1 MNSLFGNWAS
11 TLRKNSLLLV
21 LSMVLPTFGISN
33 SVLAAER
40 IYASYSALELSI
52 SVKTLENY
60 AKTGV
65 INEDLAAYQQYLP
78 LEQLQELRR
87 ILLNRV
93 KVSPVVVSQLL
104 YTPQGEFLLRRLAQV
119 IKSSQPGFGNLRSA
133 LILASAE
140 SGGLTLLNVL
150 RKYPKSSIHL
160 DVAETLEIATELEKL
175 VNQTHSAIAAVSEKS
190 KIEAESISQPNF
202 SQLPDLKV
210 PGKFKSQKYILKF
223 FDSTRNRLLL
233 TDVYIPNVQKTAPII
248 VISHGL
254 GLDSSNFQYLAT
266 HLASYGF
273 AVVVPNHPGS
283 DAKQLRSLL
292 NGRAIEVAEPSE
304 FQDRP
309 MDITYILNQLQKG
322 NQSDLRFKGR
332 LNLQQVGV
340 FGQSLGGYTA
350 LALAGAKINFEQL
363 KQDCQPAALQNT
375 WNMSLLLQC
384 RALELSISKS
394 GKDYNLRDERVKAAI
409 AVNPI
414 TSSIFGKA
422 GLSQIKTP
430 VMIVSSSDDT
440 VAPALSEQIL
450 PFSWLANSQKYLV
463 MLVGGTHFSTIGNAN
478 PANQQVALPAD
489 MIGDASQARH
499 YMNVLSLPFF
509 QTYIAGKPQYTPYLN
524 AAYTQSISSKSLGLS
539 LVKSL
544 NTTELAQLL
553 DIKGGKLVKKSS
565 QHHSQL
571 RILDVGYWCCIAA
584 CNDFYLICT
593 DVFEWEPL

>member
-11 TLRKNSLLLV
+11 TLRNNFLLLV
-21 LSMVLPTFGISN
+21 LSTLLPTFGISN

-52 SVKTLENY
+52 SVTTLENY

-78 LEQLQELRR
+78 LQQLQELRR

-93 KVSPVVVSQLL
+93 KVNPAIVSQLL
-104 YTPQGEFLLRRLAQV
+104 YTPQGEFLLHRLAQV
-119 IKSSQPGFGNLRSA
+119 IKTSQPEPGFGTLRSA

-150 RKYPKSSIHL
+150 RKYPTSSIRL
-160 DVAETLEIATELEKL
+160 DVAETLNIATELEKL
-175 VNQTHSAIAAVSEKS
+175 VNQTHRAIAAVSQES
-190 KIEAESISQPNF
+190 KIEAATIKQPNF
-202 SQLPDLKV
+202 SQLPDLQV
-210 PGKFKSQKYILKF
+210 PGKLKSQKYTLKF

-233 TDVYIPNVQKTAPII
+233 TDVYIPNVKNAAPVI

-273 AVVVPNHPGS
+273 AIVVPNHPGS

-292 NGRAIEVAEPSE
+292 NGRANEIAEPSE
-304 FQDRP
+304 FKDRP
-309 MDITYILNQLQKG
+309 LDVTYILNQLEKG
-322 NQSDLRFKGR
+322 NQSDSRFKGR

-450 PFSWLANSQKYLV
+450 PFSWFANSQKYLV
-463 MLVGGTHFSTIGNAN
+463 MLVGGTHFSTIGNGN

-489 MIGDASQARH
+489 MIGDASQARS

-509 QTYIAGKPQYTPYLN
+509 QTYVAGRLQYTPYLN

-544 NTTELAQLL
+544 NTTELTQLL
-553 DIKGGKLVKKSS
+553 DVKGAKPAKK
-565 QHHSQL
+565 
-571 RILDVGYWCCIAA
+571 
-584 CNDFYLICT
+584 FPT
-593 DVFEWEPL
+593 P

>member
-11 TLRKNSLLLV
+11 SLRKNSLLLV
-21 LSMVLPTFGISN
+21 LSTLLPTLGISN

-52 SVKTLENY
+52 SVNTLENY

-78 LEQLQELRR
+78 LQQLPELRR
-87 ILLNRV
+87 ILLERV
-93 KVSPVVVSQLL
+93 KVSPVVLSQLL
-104 YTPQGEFLLRRLAQV
+104 YTPQGEFLLHRLAQV
-119 IKSSQPGFGNLRSA
+119 IKTSQPELGTLRSA

-150 RKYPKSSIHL
+150 RKYPSSTIRL

-175 VNQTHSAIAAVSEKS
+175 VNQTHQAIAVVSQES
-190 KIEAESISQPNF
+190 KIEAATISQPNF
-202 SQLPDLKV
+202 SQLPNLKV
-210 PGKFKSQKYILKF
+210 PGKFKSQKYTLKF
-223 FDSTRNRLLL
+223 FDLRRNRLLL
-233 TDVYIPNVQKTAPII
+233 TDVYIPNIHNAAPVI

-283 DAKQLRSLL
+283 DAKQLHSLL
-292 NGRAIEVAEPSE
+292 NGRANEIAEPSE
-304 FQDRP
+304 FKDRP
-309 MDITYILNQLQKG
+309 MDITYILNELEKD
-322 NQSDLRFKGR
+322 NQSDSRFKGL

-363 KQDCQPAALQNT
+363 KQDCQPAALQKT

-384 RALELSISKS
+384 RALELNISKS

-450 PFSWLANSQKYLV
+450 PFSGFANSQKYLV
-463 MLVGGTHFSTIGNAN
+463 MLVGGTHFSAIGNGN
-478 PANQQVALPAD
+478 PTNQQVALPAD
-489 MIGDASQARH
+489 MIGDAPQARR
-499 YMNVLSLPFF
+499 YINVLSLPFF
-509 QTYIAGKPQYTPYLN
+509 QTYVAGRPQYTPYLN

-553 DIKGGKLVKKSS
+553 DRKGAKSVKKK
-565 QHHSQL
+565 
-571 RILDVGYWCCIAA
+571 
-584 CNDFYLICT
+584 FPT
-593 DVFEWEPL
+593 P

>member
-1 MNSLFGNWAS
+1 
-11 TLRKNSLLLV
+11 
-21 LSMVLPTFGISN
+21 MVLPTFGISN

-52 SVKTLENY
+52 SVTTLENY

-65 INEDLAAYQQYLP
+65 INEDLVAYQQYLP
-78 LEQLQELRR
+78 LQQLQELRQ

-104 YTPQGEFLLRRLAQV
+104 YTPQGELLLHRLAQV
-119 IKSSQPGFGNLRSA
+119 IIAKSPHPEPGFDALRSA

-140 SGGLTLLNVL
+140 SEGLTLLNVL
-150 RKYPKSSIHL
+150 RKYPSSTIRL
-160 DVAETLEIATELEKL
+160 DVAQTLEIATELEKL
-175 VNQTHSAIAAVSEKS
+175 VNQTHRAIAAVSIES
-190 KIEAESISQPNF
+190 KIEAATIKQPNL

-210 PGKFKSQKYILKF
+210 PGKFKSQKYTQKF

-233 TDVYIPNVQKTAPII
+233 TDVYIPNVQNAAPVI

-273 AVVVPNHPGS
+273 AVIVPNHPGS
-283 DAKQLRSLL
+283 DAKQLHSLL
-292 NGRAIEVAEPSE
+292 NGHVNEIAEPGE

-309 MDITYILNQLQKG
+309 MDVTYILNQLEKG
-322 NQSDLRFKGR
+322 NQSDSRFKGR

-363 KQDCQPAALQNT
+363 KLDCQPAALQNT
-375 WNMSLLLQC
+375 WNMSLMLQC

-463 MLVGGTHFSTIGNAN
+463 MLVGGTHFSTIGNGN

-489 MIGDASQARH
+489 MIGDASQARR

-509 QTYIAGKPQYTPYLN
+509 QTYIVGRSQYIPYLN
-524 AAYTQSISSKSLGLS
+524 AAYAQSISSKSLGLS

-553 DIKGGKLVKKSS
+553 DIKRAKPAKKKLPNT
-565 QHHSQL
+565 
-571 RILDVGYWCCIAA
+571 IIGFGFWMLDIGVALLHVMI
-584 CNDFYLICT
+584 FI
-593 DVFEWEPL
+593 

>member
-11 TLRKNSLLLV
+11 TLGKNSLLLV
-21 LSMVLPTFGISN
+21 LSIVLPTLGISN

-40 IYASYSALELSI
+40 IYASYSTLELSI
-52 SVKTLENY
+52 SVTTLENY

-78 LEQLQELRR
+78 LQQLQELRQ

-104 YTPQGEFLLRRLAQV
+104 YTPQGKFLLHRLAQV
-119 IKSSQPGFGNLRSA
+119 IIAKSPQPEPGLSALRSA
-133 LILASAE
+133 LILASGE

-150 RKYPKSSIHL
+150 RKYPTSSIRL
-160 DVAETLEIATELEKL
+160 DVAEILEIATELEKL
-175 VNQTHSAIAAVSEKS
+175 VNQTHRAIAVVSQES
-190 KIEAESISQPNF
+190 KIEADSISQPNF

-210 PGKFKSQKYILKF
+210 PGKLKLQKYTLKF

-233 TDVYIPNVQKTAPII
+233 TDVYIPNVQNAAPVI

-309 MDITYILNQLQKG
+309 LDVTYILNQLEKG
-322 NQSDLRFKGR
+322 KQSDSRFKGR

-394 GKDYNLRDERVKAAI
+394 DKDYNLRDERVKAAI

-422 GLSQIKTP
+422 GLNQIKTP
-430 VMIVSSSDDT
+430 VMIVGSSDDT

-450 PFSWLANSQKYLV
+450 PFSWLATSQKYLV
-463 MLVGGTHFSTIGNAN
+463 MLVGGTHFSTIGNGN

-489 MIGDASQARH
+489 MIGDASQARR
-499 YMNVLSLPFF
+499 YINVLSLPFF
-509 QTYIAGKPQYTPYLN
+509 QTYIAGKSQYIPYLN
-524 AAYTQSISSKSLGLS
+524 AGYTQSISSKSLGLS

-544 NTTELAQLL
+544 NTTELARLL
-553 DIKGGKLVKKSS
+553 DIKGAKPAKKNSP
-565 QHHSQL
+565 
-571 RILDVGYWCCIAA
+571 
-584 CNDFYLICT
+584 T
-593 DVFEWEPL
+593 P

>member
-11 TLRKNSLLLV
+11 SLRKNSLLLV
-21 LSMVLPTFGISN
+21 LSTLLPMFGISN

-52 SVKTLENY
+52 SVNTLENY
-60 AKTGV
+60 VKTGV

-78 LEQLQELRR
+78 LERLQELRQ
-87 ILLNRV
+87 ILLERV
-93 KVSPVVVSQLL
+93 KVSPVVLSQLL
-104 YTPQGEFLLRRLAQV
+104 YTPQGEFLLHRLAQV
-119 IKSSQPGFGNLRSA
+119 IKTSQPGFGNLRSA
-133 LILASAE
+133 LISASAE

-160 DVAETLEIATELEKL
+160 DVAGTLEIATELEKL
-175 VNQTHSAIAAVSEKS
+175 VNQTHSAIAAVAQES
-190 KIEAESISQPNF
+190 KIEAASTPQPNF

-210 PGKFKSQKYILKF
+210 PGKFKSQKYTLKF
-223 FDSTRNRLLL
+223 FDSKRNRLLL
-233 TDVYIPNVQKTAPII
+233 TDVYIPNVQKTAPVI

-266 HLASYGF
+266 HLSSYGF

-292 NGRAIEVAEPSE
+292 KGHAVEVAEPGE
-304 FQDRP
+304 FKDRP
-309 MDITYILNQLQKG
+309 MDITYILNQLEKD
-322 NQSDLRFKGR
+322 NQFDSRFKGR

-363 KQDCQPAALQNT
+363 KQDCQPAALQRT

-450 PFSWLANSQKYLV
+450 PFSWFANSQKYLV
-463 MLVGGTHFSTIGNAN
+463 TLEGGTHFSTIGNGN

-489 MIGDASQARH
+489 MIGDASQARR

-509 QTYIAGKPQYTPYLN
+509 QTYVAGKPQYTPYLN
-524 AAYTQSISSKSLGLS
+524 AGYAQSISSKSLGLS

-544 NTTELAQLL
+544 STTELTQLL
-553 DIKGGKLVKKSS
+553 DIKGAKTVKKK
-565 QHHSQL
+565 
-571 RILDVGYWCCIAA
+571 
-584 CNDFYLICT
+584 FPT
-593 DVFEWEPL
+593 P

>member
-21 LSMVLPTFGISN
+21 LSMLLPTLGNSN
-33 SVLAAER
+33 SVMAAER
-40 IYASYSALELSI
+40 IYGSYSALELSI
-52 SVKTLENY
+52 SVNALENY

-65 INEDLAAYQQYLP
+65 IDDDLAAYQQYLP
-78 LEQLQELRR
+78 LQKIQELRR
-87 ILLNRV
+87 ILLSPV
-93 KVSPVVVSQLL
+93 KVSPVVVSQFL
-104 YTPQGEFLLRRLAQV
+104 YTPQGEFLLRRLTQV
-119 IKSSQPGFGNLRSA
+119 IKTKSRQSKPSFYALRAA

-150 RKYPKSSIHL
+150 RKYPTSSIHL
-160 DVAETLEIATELEKL
+160 DLVQSLEIVGELEKL
-175 VNQTHSAIAAVSEKS
+175 VNETNRAIATVSQKS
-190 KIEAESISQPNF
+190 KIEAATIPQPNL
-202 SQLPDLKV
+202 SQLPDLRSQ
-210 PGKFKSQKYILKF
+210 GQFKSQKYILKF
-223 FDSTRNRLLL
+223 FDLTRNRLLL
-233 TDVYIPNVQKTAPII
+233 TDVYVPNIKTSTPVI

-266 HLASYGF
+266 HLASHGF

-292 NGRAIEVAEPSE
+292 NGSASEVAEPGE
-304 FQDRP
+304 FKDRP
-309 MDITYILNQLQKG
+309 LDVKYILDKLEKSNR
-322 NQSDLRFKGR
+322 SDSRFKGR

-363 KQDCQPAALQNT
+363 KQDCQPEVLQDS

-394 GKDYNLRDERVKAAI
+394 GKEYNLRDERVKAAI

-430 VMIVSSSDDT
+430 VMIVGSSDDT
-440 VAPALSEQIL
+440 VAPALYEQIL
-450 PFSWLANSQKYLV
+450 PFSWFANSQKYLV
-463 MLVGGTHFSTIGNAN
+463 MLVGGTHFSTIGNGN

-489 MIGDASQARH
+489 MIGDASQARR

-509 QTYIAGKPQYTPYLN
+509 KTYVAGKSKYIPYLN

-539 LVKSL
+539 LIESL
-544 NTTELAQLL
+544 GPTELAQVLGSDRHKIIL
-553 DIKGGKLVKKSS
+553 FQIQKKASNS
-565 QHHSQL
+565 ILHFGFWM
-571 RILDVGYWCCIAA
+571 LDVGVALLRVTI
-584 CNDFYLICT
+584 FI
-593 DVFEWEPL
+593 

>member
-11 TLRKNSLLLV
+11 TLRKNFLLLV
-21 LSMVLPTFGISN
+21 LSMMLPTFGISN

-52 SVKTLENY
+52 SVTTLENY

-65 INEDLAAYQQYLP
+65 IDDELAAYQQYLP
-78 LEQLQELRR
+78 LQQLQELRQ

-93 KVSPVVVSQLL
+93 KVSPVVLSQFL
-104 YTPQGEFLLRRLAQV
+104 YTPQGEFLLHRLAQV
-119 IKSSQPGFGNLRSA
+119 IKTKSPQPEPEFHTLRSA
-133 LILASAE
+133 VILASAE

-150 RKYPKSSIHL
+150 RKYPTNRINL
-160 DVAETLEIATELEKL
+160 DVVQTLKIATELEKL
-175 VNQTHSAIAAVSEKS
+175 VNKTHRAIAAVSQES
-190 KIEAESISQPNF
+190 KIEAATIKQPIF
-202 SQLPDLKV
+202 SQLADLQV
-210 PGKFKSQKYILKF
+210 PGKFKSQKYTLKF
-223 FDSTRNRLLL
+223 FDSTRNRPLL
-233 TDVYIPNVQKTAPII
+233 TDVYIPNVQNAAPII

-273 AVVVPNHPGS
+273 AVAVPNHPGS
-283 DAKQLRSLL
+283 DAKQLHSLL
-292 NGRAIEVAEPSE
+292 NGRANDVAEPSE
-304 FQDRP
+304 FKDRP
-309 MDITYILNQLQKG
+309 LDVTYILNQLEKG
-322 NQSDLRFKGR
+322 NQSDSRFKGR

-384 RALELSISKS
+384 RALELNISKS
-394 GKDYNLRDERVKAAI
+394 VKDYNLRDERVKAAI

-450 PFSWLANSQKYLV
+450 PFSWFTNSQKYLV
-463 MLVGGTHFSTIGNAN
+463 MLVGGTHFSTIGNGN

-489 MIGDASQARH
+489 MIGDASQARR

-509 QTYIAGKPQYTPYLN
+509 QTYVSGRSQYTPYLN
-524 AAYTQSISSKSLGLS
+524 AAYTQSISSQSLGLN

-553 DIKGGKLVKKSS
+553 DFEGAKPLKKK
-565 QHHSQL
+565 
-571 RILDVGYWCCIAA
+571 
-584 CNDFYLICT
+584 FPT
-593 DVFEWEPL
+593 P

>member
-11 TLRKNSLLLV
+11 TLRKNFLLLV
-21 LSMVLPTFGISN
+21 LSMMLPTFGISN

-52 SVKTLENY
+52 SVTTLENY

-65 INEDLAAYQQYLP
+65 IDDDLAAYQQYLP
-78 LEQLQELRR
+78 LQQLQELRQ

-93 KVSPVVVSQLL
+93 KVSPVVLSQFL
-104 YTPQGEFLLRRLAQV
+104 YTPQGEFLLHRLAQV
-119 IKSSQPGFGNLRSA
+119 IKTKSPQPEPEFHTLRSA
-133 LILASAE
+133 VILASAE

-150 RKYPKSSIHL
+150 RKYPTNRINL
-160 DVAETLEIATELEKL
+160 DVVQTLEIATELEKL
-175 VNQTHSAIAAVSEKS
+175 VNKTHRAIAAVSQES
-190 KIEAESISQPNF
+190 KIEADTIKQPIF
-202 SQLPDLKV
+202 SQLSDLQV
-210 PGKFKSQKYILKF
+210 PGKFKSQKYTLKF
-223 FDSTRNRLLL
+223 FDSSRNRPLL
-233 TDVYIPNVQKTAPII
+233 TDVYIPNVQNAAPII

-273 AVVVPNHPGS
+273 AVAVPNHPGS
-283 DAKQLRSLL
+283 DAKQLHSLL
-292 NGRAIEVAEPSE
+292 NGHANDVAEPSE
-304 FQDRP
+304 FKDRP
-309 MDITYILNQLQKG
+309 LDITYILNQLEKG
-322 NQSDLRFKGR
+322 NQSDSRFKGR

-384 RALELSISKS
+384 RALELNISKS
-394 GKDYNLRDERVKAAI
+394 AKNYNLRDERVKAAI

-450 PFSWLANSQKYLV
+450 PFSWFTNSQKYLV
-463 MLVGGTHFSTIGNAN
+463 MLVGGTHFSTIGNGN

-489 MIGDASQARH
+489 MIGDASQARR

-509 QTYIAGKPQYTPYLN
+509 QIYVSGRSQYTPYLN
-524 AAYTQSISSKSLGLS
+524 AAYTQSISSKSLGLN

-553 DIKGGKLVKKSS
+553 DLEGAKPLKKK
-565 QHHSQL
+565 
-571 RILDVGYWCCIAA
+571 
-584 CNDFYLICT
+584 FPT
-593 DVFEWEPL
+593 P

>member
-52 SVKTLENY
+52 SVTTLENY

-78 LEQLQELRR
+78 LEQLQELRQ

-93 KVSPVVVSQLL
+93 KVSPVIVSQLL
-104 YTPQGEFLLRRLAQV
+104 YTPQGEFLLHRLAQV
-119 IKSSQPGFGNLRSA
+119 IKTSQPEPGLSTLRSA
-133 LILASAE
+133 LILASGE

-150 RKYPKSSIHL
+150 RKYPTSSIRL
-160 DVAETLEIATELEKL
+160 DVAETLEIGTQLEEL
-175 VNQTHSAIAAVSEKS
+175 VNQTHQAIAAVSQKS
-190 KIEAESISQPNF
+190 KIEADSISQPNL

-210 PGKFKSQKYILKF
+210 PGKFKLQKYTLNF

-233 TDVYIPNVQKTAPII
+233 TDVYIPNVQNAAPII

-254 GLDSSNFQYLAT
+254 GLDSSNFEYLAT

-273 AVVVPNHPGS
+273 AVIVPNHPGS
-283 DAKQLRSLL
+283 DAKQLHSLL
-292 NGRAIEVAEPSE
+292 KGRAIEVAQPSE

-309 MDITYILNQLQKG
+309 LDVTYILNQLQKG
-322 NQSDLRFKGR
+322 NQSDSRFKGR

-350 LALAGAKINFEQL
+350 LALAGAKINFQQL
-363 KQDCQPAALQNT
+363 KQDCQPTALQKT

-394 GKDYNLRDERVKAAI
+394 DKNYNLRDERVKAAI

-430 VMIVSSSDDT
+430 VMLVSSSDDT

-463 MLVGGTHFSTIGNAN
+463 VLVGGTHFSTIGNAN

-489 MIGDASQARH
+489 MIGDASQARC

-509 QTYIAGKPQYTPYLN
+509 QTYVAVRPQYTPYLN
-524 AAYTQSISSKSLGLS
+524 AAYTQSISSKSLGLN

-544 NTTELAQLL
+544 NTAELVQLL
-553 DIKGGKLVKKSS
+553 HIKGAKLVKKQVPNTIVSFGFWM
-565 QHHSQL
+565 
-571 RILDVGYWCCIAA
+571 LDIGVALLHVMI
-584 CNDFYLICT
+584 FI
-593 DVFEWEPL
+593 

>member
-21 LSMVLPTFGISN
+21 LSMVLPTLGISN

-52 SVKTLENY
+52 SVTTLENY

-78 LEQLQELRR
+78 LQQLQELRQ

-104 YTPQGEFLLRRLAQV
+104 YTPQGKFLLHRLAQV
-119 IKSSQPGFGNLRSA
+119 IIAKSPQPEPGLGALRSA
-133 LILASAE
+133 LILASGE

-150 RKYPKSSIHL
+150 RKYPTSSIRL
-160 DVAETLEIATELEKL
+160 DVAEILEIATELEKL
-175 VNQTHSAIAAVSEKS
+175 VNQTHRAIAAVSQES
-190 KIEAESISQPNF
+190 KIEAATISQPNF

-210 PGKFKSQKYILKF
+210 PGKLKSQKYTLKL

-233 TDVYIPNVQKTAPII
+233 TDVYIPNVQNAAPVI

-309 MDITYILNQLQKG
+309 MDVTYILNQLEKSK
-322 NQSDLRFKGR
+322 QSDSRFKGR

-363 KQDCQPAALQNT
+363 KQDCQPAALQKT

-394 GKDYNLRDERVKAAI
+394 DKDYNLRDERVKAAI

-450 PFSWLANSQKYLV
+450 PFSWFANSQKYLV
-463 MLVGGTHFSTIGNAN
+463 VLVGGTHFSTIGNGN

-489 MIGDASQARH
+489 MIGDAAQARL

-509 QTYIAGKPQYTPYLN
+509 QTYIAGRSQYVPYLN

-553 DIKGGKLVKKSS
+553 EIKGAKPAKKNS
-565 QHHSQL
+565 Q
-571 RILDVGYWCCIAA
+571 
-584 CNDFYLICT
+584 T
-593 DVFEWEPL
+593 P

>member
-11 TLRKNSLLLV
+11 TLRKNFLLLV
-21 LSMVLPTFGISN
+21 LSMMLPTFGISN

-52 SVKTLENY
+52 SVTTLENY

-65 INEDLAAYQQYLP
+65 IDDDLAAYQQYLP
-78 LEQLQELRR
+78 LQQLQELRQ

-93 KVSPVVVSQLL
+93 KVSPVVLSQFL
-104 YTPQGEFLLRRLAQV
+104 YTPQGEFLLHRLAQV
-119 IKSSQPGFGNLRSA
+119 IKTKSPQPEPEFHALRSA
-133 LILASAE
+133 VILASAE

-150 RKYPKSSIHL
+150 RKYPTNSINL
-160 DVAETLEIATELEKL
+160 DVVQTLEIATELEKL
-175 VNQTHSAIAAVSEKS
+175 ANKTHRAIAAVSQES
-190 KIEAESISQPNF
+190 KIEAASIKQPIF
-202 SQLPDLKV
+202 SQLSDLQV
-210 PGKFKSQKYILKF
+210 PGKFKSQKYTLKF
-223 FDSTRNRLLL
+223 FDSTRNRPLL
-233 TDVYIPNVQKTAPII
+233 TDVYIPNVQNPAPVI

-273 AVVVPNHPGS
+273 AVAVPNHPGS
-283 DAKQLRSLL
+283 DAKQLHSLL
-292 NGRAIEVAEPSE
+292 NGRANDVAEPSE
-304 FQDRP
+304 FKDRP
-309 MDITYILNQLQKG
+309 LDVTYILNQLEKG
-322 NQSDLRFKGR
+322 NQSDSRFKGR
-332 LNLQQVGV
+332 LNLQKVGV

-350 LALAGAKINFEQL
+350 LTLAGAKINFEQL
-363 KQDCQPAALQNT
+363 KQDCQPAVLQNT

-384 RALELSISKS
+384 RALELNISKS
-394 GKDYNLRDERVKAAI
+394 AKDYNLRDERVKAAI

-450 PFSWLANSQKYLV
+450 PFSWFANSQKYLV
-463 MLVGGTHFSTIGNAN
+463 MLVGGTHFSTIGNGN

-489 MIGDASQARH
+489 MIGDASQARR

-509 QTYIAGKPQYTPYLN
+509 QTYVSGRSQYTPYLN
-524 AAYTQSISSKSLGLS
+524 AAYTQSISSKSLGLN

-544 NTTELAQLL
+544 NTIELAQLL
-553 DIKGGKLVKKSS
+553 DLEGGKPLKKK
-565 QHHSQL
+565 
-571 RILDVGYWCCIAA
+571 
-584 CNDFYLICT
+584 FPT
-593 DVFEWEPL
+593 P

>member
-33 SVLAAER
+33 SLLAAEQ

-52 SVKTLENY
+52 SVTTLENY

-78 LEQLQELRR
+78 LQQLQELRQ

-104 YTPQGEFLLRRLAQV
+104 YTPQGEFLLQRLARV
-119 IKSSQPGFGNLRSA
+119 IKSSHPEPGFNTLRSA

-150 RKYPKSSIHL
+150 RKYPASSIRL

-175 VNQTHSAIAAVSEKS
+175 VNQTHLAIAAVSQGS
-190 KIEAESISQPNF
+190 KIEAATIKQPNL
-202 SQLPDLKV
+202 SQLPDLQV
-210 PGKFKSQKYILKF
+210 PGKLKSQKYTLKF

-233 TDVYIPNVQKTAPII
+233 TDVYIPNVQNNAPII

-273 AVVVPNHPGS
+273 TVVVPNHPGS
-283 DAKQLRSLL
+283 DAKQLHSML
-292 NGRAIEVAEPSE
+292 NRRTSEIAEPSE
-304 FQDRP
+304 FKDRP
-309 MDITYILNQLQKG
+309 LDVTYILNQLEKD
-322 NQSDLRFKGR
+322 NQSDSRFKGR

-363 KQDCQPAALQNT
+363 EQDCQPAALQNT

-463 MLVGGTHFSTIGNAN
+463 MLVGGTHFSTIGNGN

-489 MIGDASQARH
+489 MIGDASQARR

-509 QTYIAGKPQYTPYLN
+509 QTYVVGKPQYISYLN
-524 AAYTQSISSKSLGLS
+524 AAYTQSISSKSLGLN
-539 LVKSL
+539 LVKSF

-553 DIKGGKLVKKSS
+553 DIKGAKPAKKNSP
-565 QHHSQL
+565 
-571 RILDVGYWCCIAA
+571 
-584 CNDFYLICT
+584 T
-593 DVFEWEPL
+593 P

>member
-21 LSMVLPTFGISN
+21 LSMMLPTFGISN

-52 SVKTLENY
+52 SVSTLENY

-93 KVSPVVVSQLL
+93 KVSPVIVSQLL
-104 YTPQGEFLLRRLAQV
+104 YTPQGEFLLHRLAQV
-119 IKSSQPGFGNLRSA
+119 IQTNQPKPGFGALRSA
-133 LILASAE
+133 LILASGE

-150 RKYPKSSIHL
+150 RKYPSSSIRL
-160 DVAETLEIATELEKL
+160 DVAETLEISTELEKL
-175 VNQTHSAIAAVSEKS
+175 VNQTHRAIAAVSQKS
-190 KIEAESISQPNF
+190 KIEAATISQPNL
-202 SQLPDLKV
+202 SQLPDLQV
-210 PGKFKSQKYILKF
+210 PGKLKSQKYILKF
-223 FDSTRNRLLL
+223 FDSRRNRLLL
-233 TDVYIPNVQKTAPII
+233 TDVYIPNVQNAAPVI

-292 NGRAIEVAEPSE
+292 NGHAIEVAEPGE

-309 MDITYILNQLQKG
+309 LDVTYILNQLEKG
-322 NQSDLRFKGR
+322 NQSDSRFKGR

-384 RALELSISKS
+384 RALELSSKS
-394 GKDYNLRDERVKAAI
+394 DKDYNLRDGRVKAAI

-450 PFSWLANSQKYLV
+450 PFSWLTNSQKYLV
-463 MLVGGTHFSTIGNAN
+463 MLVGGTHFSTIGNGN
-478 PANQQVALPAD
+478 PANRQVALPAD
-489 MIGDASQARH
+489 MIGDASQARR

-509 QTYIAGKPQYTPYLN
+509 QTYIVGKSQYTPYLN
-524 AAYTQSISSKSLGLS
+524 AGYAQSISSKSLGLS

-553 DIKGGKLVKKSS
+553 DIKGAKPAKKNSP
-565 QHHSQL
+565 
-571 RILDVGYWCCIAA
+571 
-584 CNDFYLICT
+584 T
-593 DVFEWEPL
+593 P

>member
-21 LSMVLPTFGISN
+21 LSMVLPTFGISS

-52 SVKTLENY
+52 SVTTLENY

-65 INEDLAAYQQYLP
+65 IDEDLAAYQQYLP

-93 KVSPVVVSQLL
+93 KVSPVIVSQLL
-104 YTPQGEFLLRRLAQV
+104 YTPQGEFLLHRLAQV
-119 IKSSQPGFGNLRSA
+119 IKTSQPEPKLSALRSA
-133 LILASAE
+133 LILASGE

-150 RKYPKSSIHL
+150 RKYPTSSIRL
-160 DVAETLEIATELEKL
+160 DVAETLEIGTQLEEL
-175 VNQTHSAIAAVSEKS
+175 VNQTHQAIAAVSQKS
-190 KIEAESISQPNF
+190 KIEADSISQPNF

-233 TDVYIPNVQKTAPII
+233 TDVYIPNVQNAAPII

-292 NGRAIEVAEPSE
+292 KGRAIEVAEPSE

-309 MDITYILNQLQKG
+309 LDITYILNQLQKG
-322 NQSDLRFKGR
+322 NQSDSRFKGR

-350 LALAGAKINFEQL
+350 LALAGAKINFQQL
-363 KQDCQPAALQNT
+363 KQDCQPAALQKT

-394 GKDYNLRDERVKAAI
+394 DKDYNFRDERVKAAI

-422 GLSQIKTP
+422 GLNQIKTP

-489 MIGDASQARH
+489 MIGDASQARG
-499 YMNVLSLPFF
+499 YMNALSLPFF

-524 AAYTQSISSKSLGLS
+524 AAYTQSISSKLLGLN
-539 LVKSL
+539 LIKSL
-544 NTTELAQLL
+544 NTAELVQLL
-553 DIKGGKLVKKSS
+553 DRKAAKPAKKVPNTIVSFGFWM
-565 QHHSQL
+565 
-571 RILDVGYWCCIAA
+571 LDIGVALLHVMI
-584 CNDFYLICT
+584 FI
-593 DVFEWEPL
+593 

>member
-11 TLRKNSLLLV
+11 TLRKNFLLLV
-21 LSMVLPTFGISN
+21 LSMMLPTFGISN

-52 SVKTLENY
+52 SVTTLEKY

-65 INEDLAAYQQYLP
+65 IDDELAAYQQYLP
-78 LEQLQELRR
+78 LQQLQELRQ

-93 KVSPVVVSQLL
+93 KVSPVVLSQFL
-104 YTPQGEFLLRRLAQV
+104 YTPQGEFLLHRLAQV
-119 IKSSQPGFGNLRSA
+119 IKTKSPQPEPEFHTLRSA
-133 LILASAE
+133 VILASAE

-150 RKYPKSSIHL
+150 RKYPTNRINL
-160 DVAETLEIATELEKL
+160 DVVQTLEIATELEKL
-175 VNQTHSAIAAVSEKS
+175 VNKTHRAIAAVSQES
-190 KIEAESISQPNF
+190 KIEADTIKQPIL
-202 SQLPDLKV
+202 SQLSDLQV
-210 PGKFKSQKYILKF
+210 PGKFKSQKYALKF
-223 FDSTRNRLLL
+223 FDSSRNRPLL
-233 TDVYIPNVQKTAPII
+233 TDVYIPNVQNAAPII

-273 AVVVPNHPGS
+273 AVAVPNHPGS
-283 DAKQLRSLL
+283 DAKQLHSLL
-292 NGRAIEVAEPSE
+292 NGRANDVAEPSE
-304 FQDRP
+304 FKDRP
-309 MDITYILNQLQKG
+309 LDITYILNQLEKG
-322 NQSDLRFKGR
+322 NRSDSRFKGR
-332 LNLQQVGV
+332 LNLQEVGV

-384 RALELSISKS
+384 RALELNISKS
-394 GKDYNLRDERVKAAI
+394 AKDYNLRDERVKAAI

-440 VAPALSEQIL
+440 VVPALSEQIL
-450 PFSWLANSQKYLV
+450 PFSWFANSQKYLV
-463 MLVGGTHFSTIGNAN
+463 MLVGGTHFSTIGNGN

-489 MIGDASQARH
+489 MIGDASQARR

-509 QTYIAGKPQYTPYLN
+509 QTYVAGRSKYISYLN
-524 AAYTQSISSKSLGLS
+524 AAYIQSISSKSLGLS
-539 LVKSL
+539 LVQSL
-544 NTTELAQLL
+544 SKTELAQALGS
-553 DIKGGKLVKKSS
+553 DRHKAQYFQKKAPNSI
-565 QHHSQL
+565 L
-571 RILDVGYWCCIAA
+571 NFGFWMLDVGVAMLHVTI
-584 CNDFYLICT
+584 FI
-593 DVFEWEPL
+593 

>member
-52 SVKTLENY
+52 SVTTLENY

-65 INEDLAAYQQYLP
+65 INEDLAAYQRYLP

-104 YTPQGEFLLRRLAQV
+104 YTPQGEFLLHRLAQV
-119 IKSSQPGFGNLRSA
+119 IKTSQPEPGFGTLRSA
-133 LILASAE
+133 LILASGE

-150 RKYPKSSIHL
+150 RKYPTSSIRL
-160 DVAETLEIATELEKL
+160 DVAETFEIATELEKL
-175 VNQTHSAIAAVSEKS
+175 VNQTHQAIAAVSQKS
-190 KIEAESISQPNF
+190 KIEADSISQPNF
-202 SQLPDLKV
+202 SQLPDLKI
-210 PGKFKSQKYILKF
+210 PGKFKSRKYTLKF
-223 FDSTRNRLLL
+223 FDSTRNRLLF
-233 TDVYIPNVQKTAPII
+233 TDVYIPNVQNAAPII

-292 NGRAIEVAEPSE
+292 NRRAIEVAEPSE

-309 MDITYILNQLQKG
+309 LDITYILNQLQKG
-322 NQSDLRFKGR
+322 NQSDSRFKGR

-478 PANQQVALPAD
+478 PTNQQVALPAD
-489 MIGDASQARH
+489 MIGDASQAHR

-509 QTYIAGKPQYTPYLN
+509 QTYIAGRSQYIPYLN
-524 AAYTQSISSKSLGLS
+524 AGYAQSISSKSLGLS

-553 DIKGGKLVKKSS
+553 DIKGAKPAKKKSP
-565 QHHSQL
+565 
-571 RILDVGYWCCIAA
+571 
-584 CNDFYLICT
+584 T
-593 DVFEWEPL
+593 P

>member
-33 SVLAAER
+33 PVLAAER

-52 SVKTLENY
+52 SVTTLENY

-65 INEDLAAYQQYLP
+65 INEDLAAYQRYLP

-104 YTPQGEFLLRRLAQV
+104 YTPQGEFLLHRLAQV
-119 IKSSQPGFGNLRSA
+119 IINKSSQPEPGFGALRSA
-133 LILASAE
+133 LISASGE

-150 RKYPKSSIHL
+150 RKYPTSSIRL

-175 VNQTHSAIAAVSEKS
+175 VNQTHQAIAAVSEKS

-202 SQLPDLKV
+202 SQLPDLQV

-309 MDITYILNQLQKG
+309 LDVTYILNQLQKD
-322 NQSDLRFKGR
+322 NQSDSRFKGR

-363 KQDCQPAALQNT
+363 KQDCQPAALQKT

-489 MIGDASQARH
+489 MIGDASQARR

-509 QTYIAGKPQYTPYLN
+509 QTYIAGRPQYTPYLN

-544 NTTELAQLL
+544 NTTELVQLL
-553 DIKGGKLVKKSS
+553 DIEGAKLVKKK
-565 QHHSQL
+565 
-571 RILDVGYWCCIAA
+571 
-584 CNDFYLICT
+584 FPT
-593 DVFEWEPL
+593 P

>member
-11 TLRKNSLLLV
+11 TLRKNFLLLV
-21 LSMVLPTFGISN
+21 LSMMLPTFGISN

-52 SVKTLENY
+52 SVTTLENY

-65 INEDLAAYQQYLP
+65 IDDELAAYQQYLP
-78 LEQLQELRR
+78 LQQLQELRQ

-93 KVSPVVVSQLL
+93 KVSPVVLSQFL
-104 YTPQGEFLLRRLAQV
+104 YTPQGEFLLHRLAQV
-119 IKSSQPGFGNLRSA
+119 IKTKSPQPEPEFHTLRSA
-133 LILASAE
+133 VILASAE

-150 RKYPKSSIHL
+150 RKYPTNRINL
-160 DVAETLEIATELEKL
+160 DVVQTLEIATELEKL
-175 VNQTHSAIAAVSEKS
+175 VNKTHRAIAAVSQES
-190 KIEAESISQPNF
+190 KIEAATIKQPIF
-202 SQLPDLKV
+202 SQLADLQV
-210 PGKFKSQKYILKF
+210 PGKFKSQKYTLKF
-223 FDSTRNRLLL
+223 FDSTRNRPLL
-233 TDVYIPNVQKTAPII
+233 TDVYIPNVQNAAPVI

-273 AVVVPNHPGS
+273 AVAVPNHPGS
-283 DAKQLRSLL
+283 DAKQLHSLL
-292 NGRAIEVAEPSE
+292 NGRANDVAEPSE
-304 FQDRP
+304 FKDRP
-309 MDITYILNQLQKG
+309 LDVTYILNQLEKG
-322 NQSDLRFKGR
+322 NQSDSRFKGR

-384 RALELSISKS
+384 RALELNISKS
-394 GKDYNLRDERVKAAI
+394 AKDYNLRDQRVKAAI

-422 GLSQIKTP
+422 GLSQIRTP

-450 PFSWLANSQKYLV
+450 PFSWFTNSQKYLV
-463 MLVGGTHFSTIGNAN
+463 MLVGGTHFSTIGNGN

-489 MIGDASQARH
+489 MIGDASQARR

-509 QTYIAGKPQYTPYLN
+509 QTYVSGRSQYTPYLN
-524 AAYTQSISSKSLGLS
+524 AAYTQSISSQSLGLN

-553 DIKGGKLVKKSS
+553 DFEGAKPLKKK
-565 QHHSQL
+565 
-571 RILDVGYWCCIAA
+571 
-584 CNDFYLICT
+584 FPT
-593 DVFEWEPL
+593 P

>member
-21 LSMVLPTFGISN
+21 LSMMLPTFGISN

-52 SVKTLENY
+52 SVSTLENY

-93 KVSPVVVSQLL
+93 KVSPVIVSQLL
-104 YTPQGEFLLRRLAQV
+104 YTPQGEFLLHRLAQV
-119 IKSSQPGFGNLRSA
+119 IQTNQPKPGFGALRSA
-133 LILASAE
+133 LILASGE

-150 RKYPKSSIHL
+150 RKYPSSSIRL
-160 DVAETLEIATELEKL
+160 DVAETLEISTELEKL
-175 VNQTHSAIAAVSEKS
+175 VNQTHRAIAAVSQKS
-190 KIEAESISQPNF
+190 KIEAATISQPNL
-202 SQLPDLKV
+202 SQLPDLQV
-210 PGKFKSQKYILKF
+210 PGKLKSQKYILKF
-223 FDSTRNRLLL
+223 FDSRRNRLLL
-233 TDVYIPNVQKTAPII
+233 TDVYIPNVQNAAPVI

-292 NGRAIEVAEPSE
+292 NGHAIEVAEPGE

-309 MDITYILNQLQKG
+309 LDVTYILNQLEKG
-322 NQSDLRFKGR
+322 NQSDSRFKGR

-384 RALELSISKS
+384 RALELSSKS
-394 GKDYNLRDERVKAAI
+394 EKDYNLRDGRVKAAI

-450 PFSWLANSQKYLV
+450 PFSWLTNSQKYLV
-463 MLVGGTHFSTIGNAN
+463 MLVGGTHFSTIGNGN
-478 PANQQVALPAD
+478 PANRQVALPAD
-489 MIGDASQARH
+489 MIGDASQARR

-509 QTYIAGKPQYTPYLN
+509 QTYIVGKSQYTPYLN
-524 AAYTQSISSKSLGLS
+524 AGYAQSISSKSLGLS

-553 DIKGGKLVKKSS
+553 DIKGDKPAKKNSP
-565 QHHSQL
+565 
-571 RILDVGYWCCIAA
+571 
-584 CNDFYLICT
+584 T
-593 DVFEWEPL
+593 P

>member
-11 TLRKNSLLLV
+11 TLRKNFLLLV

-52 SVKTLENY
+52 SVTTLENY

-78 LEQLQELRR
+78 LQQLQELRQ

-104 YTPQGEFLLRRLAQV
+104 HTPEGEFLLHRLAQV
-119 IKSSQPGFGNLRSA
+119 IKTSQPEPGFGALRSA

-150 RKYPKSSIHL
+150 RKYPSSSIRL
-160 DVAETLEIATELEKL
+160 DVAETLEIATELERL
-175 VNQTHSAIAAVSEKS
+175 VNQTHLAIAAVSQKS
-190 KIEAESISQPNF
+190 KIEADGISQPNF
-202 SQLPDLKV
+202 SQLPDLQV
-210 PGKFKSQKYILKF
+210 PGKLKSQKYTLKF

-233 TDVYIPNVQKTAPII
+233 TDVYIPNVQNPAPVI

-254 GLDSSNFQYLAT
+254 GLDSSNFEYLAT

-273 AVVVPNHPGS
+273 AVAVPNHPGS
-283 DAKQLRSLL
+283 DAKQLRSPL
-292 NGRAIEVAEPSE
+292 NGRAIQVAKPNE

-309 MDITYILNQLQKG
+309 MDITYILNQLEKG
-322 NQSDLRFKGR
+322 NQSDSRFKGR

-350 LALAGAKINFEQL
+350 LALAGAKVNPEQL
-363 KQDCQPAALQNT
+363 KQDCKPAALQNT

-394 GKDYNLRDERVKAAI
+394 GKNYNLRDERVKAAI

-422 GLSQIKTP
+422 GLSQIKIP

-463 MLVGGTHFSTIGNAN
+463 MLVGGTHFSTIGNGN

-489 MIGDASQARH
+489 MIGDASQARR

-509 QTYIAGKPQYTPYLN
+509 QTYVVEKPQYVSYLN
-524 AAYTQSISSKSLGLS
+524 AGYIQSISSKSLGLS
-539 LVKSL
+539 LIKSL
-544 NTTELAQLL
+544 SATELTQLL
-553 DIKGGKLVKKSS
+553 DIKGAKPAKKNSP
-565 QHHSQL
+565 
-571 RILDVGYWCCIAA
+571 
-584 CNDFYLICT
+584 T
-593 DVFEWEPL
+593 P

>member
-1 MNSLFGNWAS
+1 MNSLFGNWVS
-11 TLRKNSLLLV
+11 TLRKNSLLLIF
-21 LSMVLPTFGISN
+21 SIVLPTFGISN

-52 SVKTLENY
+52 SVTALENY

-65 INEDLAAYQQYLP
+65 IDNDLAAYQQYLP
-78 LEQLQELRR
+78 LEKLQGLRR
-87 ILLNRV
+87 ILVNRV
-93 KVSPVVVSQLL
+93 KVSPAVVSQLL
-104 YTPQGEFLLRRLAQV
+104 YTPQGKFLLHRLAQV
-119 IKSSQPGFGNLRSA
+119 IRTKSPQLEPEFDALRSA

-150 RKYPKSSIHL
+150 RKYPNSSIRL

-175 VNQTHSAIAAVSEKS
+175 INQTHRAIAAVSQKS
-190 KIEAESISQPNF
+190 KIEAATISQPNF
-202 SQLPDLKV
+202 SQLPDLQV
-210 PGKFKSQKYILKF
+210 PGKLKSQKYTRKF

-233 TDVYIPNVQKTAPII
+233 TDIYIPNIQKTAPVI

-283 DAKQLRSLL
+283 DAKQLHSLL
-292 NGRAIEVAEPSE
+292 NGHAIEVAEPSE
-304 FQDRP
+304 FKDRP
-309 MDITYILNQLQKG
+309 LDVTYILNQLEKD
-322 NQSDLRFKGR
+322 NQSDSRFKGR

-350 LALAGAKINFEQL
+350 LALAGAKINFQQL
-363 KQDCQPAALQNT
+363 KQDCQPAALENT

-394 GKDYNLRDERVKAAI
+394 DKDYNLRDERVKAAI

-440 VAPALSEQIL
+440 VAPALAEQIL
-450 PFSWLANSQKYLV
+450 PFSWFGNSQKYLV
-463 MLVGGTHFSTIGNAN
+463 MLVGGTHFSTIGNGN
-478 PANQQVALPAD
+478 PANQQIALPAD
-489 MIGDASQARH
+489 MIGDASQARR
-499 YMNVLSLPFF
+499 YMNVLSLSFF
-509 QTYIAGKPQYTPYLN
+509 QTYVARRSQYTPYLN

-539 LVKSL
+539 LVKSF

-553 DIKGGKLVKKSS
+553 DIKTAKPAKKNS
-565 QHHSQL
+565 
-571 RILDVGYWCCIAA
+571 
-584 CNDFYLICT
+584 LI
-593 DVFEWEPL
+593 P

>member
-11 TLRKNSLLLV
+11 SLRKNFLLLV
-21 LSMVLPTFGISN
+21 LSTLLPMFGISN

-52 SVKTLENY
+52 SVNTLENY

-78 LEQLQELRR
+78 LEQLQELRQ
-87 ILLNRV
+87 ILLERV
-93 KVSPVVVSQLL
+93 KVSPVVLSQLL
-104 YTPQGEFLLRRLAQV
+104 YTPQGEFLLHRLAQV
-119 IKSSQPGFGNLRSA
+119 IKTSQPGFGNLRSA
-133 LILASAE
+133 LISASAE

-150 RKYPKSSIHL
+150 RKYPNSSIRL
-160 DVAETLEIATELEKL
+160 DIAGTLEIATELEKL
-175 VNQTHSAIAAVSEKS
+175 VNQTHSAIAAVSQES
-190 KIEAESISQPNF
+190 KIEAATISQPNV

-210 PGKFKSQKYILKF
+210 PGKFKSQKYTLKF
-223 FDSTRNRLLL
+223 FDSRRNRLLL
-233 TDVYIPNVQKTAPII
+233 TDVYIPNVQKIAPVI

-266 HLASYGF
+266 HLSSYGF

-292 NGRAIEVAEPSE
+292 KGRANEVAEPGE
-304 FQDRP
+304 FKDRP
-309 MDITYILNQLQKG
+309 MDVTYILNQLEKG
-322 NQSDLRFKGR
+322 NQSDSRFKGR

-363 KQDCQPAALQNT
+363 KQDCQPAALQKT

-450 PFSWLANSQKYLV
+450 PFSWFANSQKYLV
-463 MLVGGTHFSTIGNAN
+463 ILEGGTHFSTIGNGN
-478 PANQQVALPAD
+478 PANQQVALPTD
-489 MIGDASQARH
+489 MIGDASQARR

-509 QTYIAGKPQYTPYLN
+509 QAYVAKKPQYTPYLN

-544 NTTELAQLL
+544 NTTELTQLL
-553 DIKGGKLVKKSS
+553 DIQGAKTVKKKF
-565 QHHSQL
+565 L
-571 RILDVGYWCCIAA
+571 
-584 CNDFYLICT
+584 T
-593 DVFEWEPL
+593 P

>member
-11 TLRKNSLLLV
+11 TLRKNFLLLV
-21 LSMVLPTFGISN
+21 LSMMLPTFGISN

-52 SVKTLENY
+52 SVTTLENY

-65 INEDLAAYQQYLP
+65 IDDELAAYQQYLP
-78 LEQLQELRR
+78 LQQLQELRQ

-93 KVSPVVVSQLL
+93 KVSPVVLSQFL
-104 YTPQGEFLLRRLAQV
+104 YTPQGEFLLHRLAQV
-119 IKSSQPGFGNLRSA
+119 IKTKSPQPEPEFHTLRSA
-133 LILASAE
+133 VILASAE

-150 RKYPKSSIHL
+150 RKYPTNRINL
-160 DVAETLEIATELEKL
+160 DVVQTLEIATELEKL
-175 VNQTHSAIAAVSEKS
+175 VNKTHRAIAAVSQES
-190 KIEAESISQPNF
+190 KIEADTIKQPIF
-202 SQLPDLKV
+202 SQLSDLQV
-210 PGKFKSQKYILKF
+210 PGKFKSQKYTLKF
-223 FDSTRNRLLL
+223 FDSSRNRPLL
-233 TDVYIPNVQKTAPII
+233 TDVYIPNVQNAAPII

-273 AVVVPNHPGS
+273 AVAVPNHPGS
-283 DAKQLRSLL
+283 DAKQLHSLL
-292 NGRAIEVAEPSE
+292 NGRANDVAEPSE
-304 FQDRP
+304 FKDRP
-309 MDITYILNQLQKG
+309 LDVTYILNQLEKG
-322 NQSDLRFKGR
+322 NQSDSRFKGR

-363 KQDCQPAALQNT
+363 KKDCQPAVLQNT

-384 RALELSISKS
+384 RALELNISKS
-394 GKDYNLRDERVKAAI
+394 AKDYNLRDERVKAAI

-450 PFSWLANSQKYLV
+450 PFSWFTNSQKYLV
-463 MLVGGTHFSTIGNAN
+463 MLVGGTHFSTIGNGN

-489 MIGDASQARH
+489 MIGDASQARR

-509 QTYIAGKPQYTPYLN
+509 QTYVSGKSQYTPYLN
-524 AAYTQSISSKSLGLS
+524 AAYTQRISSKSLGLN

-553 DIKGGKLVKKSS
+553 DLEGAKPLKKKF
-565 QHHSQL
+565 L
-571 RILDVGYWCCIAA
+571 
-584 CNDFYLICT
+584 T
-593 DVFEWEPL
+593 P

>member
-11 TLRKNSLLLV
+11 SLRKNSLLLV
-21 LSMVLPTFGISN
+21 LSTLLPTLGISN

-52 SVKTLENY
+52 SVNTLENY

-78 LEQLQELRR
+78 LQQLPELRR
-87 ILLNRV
+87 ILLERV
-93 KVSPVVVSQLL
+93 KVSPVVLSQLL
-104 YTPQGEFLLRRLAQV
+104 YTPQGEFLLHRLAQV
-119 IKSSQPGFGNLRSA
+119 IKTSQPELGTLRSA

-150 RKYPKSSIHL
+150 RKYPSSTIRL

-175 VNQTHSAIAAVSEKS
+175 VNQTHQAIAVVSQES
-190 KIEAESISQPNF
+190 KIEAATISQPNF
-202 SQLPDLKV
+202 SQLPNLKV
-210 PGKFKSQKYILKF
+210 PGKFKSQKYTLKF
-223 FDSTRNRLLL
+223 FDLRRNRLLL
-233 TDVYIPNVQKTAPII
+233 TDVYIPNIHNAAPVI

-283 DAKQLRSLL
+283 DAKQLHSLL
-292 NGRAIEVAEPSE
+292 NGRANEIAEPSE
-304 FQDRP
+304 FKDRP
-309 MDITYILNQLQKG
+309 MDITYILNQLEKD
-322 NQSDLRFKGR
+322 NQSDSRFKGL

-363 KQDCQPAALQNT
+363 KQDCQPAALQKT

-384 RALELSISKS
+384 RALELNISKS

-450 PFSWLANSQKYLV
+450 PFSGFANSQKYLV
-463 MLVGGTHFSTIGNAN
+463 MLVGGTHFSAIGNGN

-489 MIGDASQARH
+489 MIGDAPQARR
-499 YMNVLSLPFF
+499 YINVLSLPFF
-509 QTYIAGKPQYTPYLN
+509 QTYVAGRPQYTPYLN

-553 DIKGGKLVKKSS
+553 DRKGAKSVKKK
-565 QHHSQL
+565 
-571 RILDVGYWCCIAA
+571 
-584 CNDFYLICT
+584 FPT
-593 DVFEWEPL
+593 P

>member
-11 TLRKNSLLLV
+11 SLRKNFLLLV
-21 LSMVLPTFGISN
+21 LSTLLPTFGISN

-52 SVKTLENY
+52 SVSTLENY

-78 LEQLQELRR
+78 LQQLQELRR

-104 YTPQGEFLLRRLAQV
+104 YTPQGEFLLHRLAQV
-119 IKSSQPGFGNLRSA
+119 IKTKSRQPESKFDTLRSA

-150 RKYPKSSIHL
+150 RKYPTTSIRL
-160 DVAETLEIATELEKL
+160 DVAEVLEIATELEKL
-175 VNQTHSAIAAVSEKS
+175 VNQTHRAIAVVSQRS
-190 KIEAESISQPNF
+190 KIEAVTIKQPNL
-202 SQLPDLKV
+202 SQLPDLQV
-210 PGKFKSQKYILKF
+210 PGKLKSQKYTLKF

-233 TDVYIPNVQKTAPII
+233 TDVYIPNVQNAASVI

-254 GLDSSNFQYLAT
+254 GLNSSNFQYLAS

-273 AVVVPNHPGS
+273 AVAVPNHPGS
-283 DAKQLRSLL
+283 NTKQLHSLL
-292 NGRAIEVAEPSE
+292 NKRAIEVAEPSE
-304 FQDRP
+304 FKDRP
-309 MDITYILNQLQKG
+309 LDVTYILNQLEKG
-322 NQSDLRFKGR
+322 NQSDSRFKGR

-384 RALELSISKS
+384 RTLELRIGKS
-394 GKDYNLRDERVKAAI
+394 DEDYNLRDERVKAAI

-414 TSSIFGKA
+414 TSSIFGKT
-422 GLSQIKTP
+422 GLSKIKTP
-430 VMIVSSSDDT
+430 VMLISSSDDT

-450 PFSWLANSQKYLV
+450 PFSWLKNSHKYLV
-463 MLVGGTHFSTIGNAN
+463 MLVGGTHFSTIGNGN
-478 PANQQVALPAD
+478 SANQQVALPAD
-489 MIGDASQARH
+489 MIGDAFQARR
-499 YMNVLSLPFF
+499 YINVLSLPFF
-509 QTYIAGKPQYTPYLN
+509 QTYVAARPQYISYLN
-524 AAYTQSISSKSLGLS
+524 AAYAQSISSKSLGLS

-544 NTTELAQLL
+544 NTTELTQLL
-553 DIKGGKLVKKSS
+553 DLEGAKPEKKKS
-565 QHHSQL
+565 Q
-571 RILDVGYWCCIAA
+571 
-584 CNDFYLICT
+584 T
-593 DVFEWEPL
+593 P

>member
-52 SVKTLENY
+52 SVTTLENY

-65 INEDLAAYQQYLP
+65 INEDLVAYQQYLP
-78 LEQLQELRR
+78 LQQLQELRQ

-104 YTPQGEFLLRRLAQV
+104 YTPQGELLLHRLAQV
-119 IKSSQPGFGNLRSA
+119 IIAKSPHPEPGFDALRSA

-140 SGGLTLLNVL
+140 SEGLTLLNVL
-150 RKYPKSSIHL
+150 RKYPSSTIRL
-160 DVAETLEIATELEKL
+160 DVAQTLEIATELEKL
-175 VNQTHSAIAAVSEKS
+175 VNQTHRAIAAVSIES
-190 KIEAESISQPNF
+190 KIEAATIKQPNL

-210 PGKFKSQKYILKF
+210 PGKFKSQKYTQKF

-233 TDVYIPNVQKTAPII
+233 TDVYIPNVQNAAPVI

-273 AVVVPNHPGS
+273 AVIVPNHPGS
-283 DAKQLRSLL
+283 DAKQLHSLL
-292 NGRAIEVAEPSE
+292 NGHVNEIAEPGE

-309 MDITYILNQLQKG
+309 MDVTYILNQLEKG
-322 NQSDLRFKGR
+322 NQSDSRFKGR

-363 KQDCQPAALQNT
+363 KLDCQPAALQNT
-375 WNMSLLLQC
+375 WNMSLMLQC

-463 MLVGGTHFSTIGNAN
+463 MLVGGTHFSTIGNGN

-489 MIGDASQARH
+489 MIGDASQARR

-509 QTYIAGKPQYTPYLN
+509 QTYIVGRSQYIPYLN
-524 AAYTQSISSKSLGLS
+524 AAYAQSISSKSLGLS

-553 DIKGGKLVKKSS
+553 DIKRAKPAKKKLPNT
-565 QHHSQL
+565 
-571 RILDVGYWCCIAA
+571 IIGFGFWMLDIGVALLHVMI
-584 CNDFYLICT
+584 FI
-593 DVFEWEPL
+593 

>member
-52 SVKTLENY
+52 SVTTLENY

-65 INEDLAAYQQYLP
+65 INEDLAAYQRYLP

-104 YTPQGEFLLRRLAQV
+104 YTPQGEFLLHRLTQV
-119 IKSSQPGFGNLRSA
+119 IINKSSQPEPGFGALRSA
-133 LILASAE
+133 LILASGE

-150 RKYPKSSIHL
+150 RKYPTSSIRL

-175 VNQTHSAIAAVSEKS
+175 VNQTHQAIASVSQKS
-190 KIEAESISQPNF
+190 KIEADGISQPNF

-233 TDVYIPNVQKTAPII
+233 TDVYIPNVQKTAPVI

-292 NGRAIEVAEPSE
+292 KGRAIEVAEPSE

-322 NQSDLRFKGR
+322 NQSDSRFKGR

-450 PFSWLANSQKYLV
+450 PFSWLANPQKYLV
-463 MLVGGTHFSTIGNAN
+463 MLVGGTHFSIIGNAN

-489 MIGDASQARH
+489 MIGDASQARR

-553 DIKGGKLVKKSS
+553 DIKGAKPVKKK
-565 QHHSQL
+565 
-571 RILDVGYWCCIAA
+571 
-584 CNDFYLICT
+584 FPT
-593 DVFEWEPL
+593 P

>member
-11 TLRKNSLLLV
+11 TLRKNSLLLIF
-21 LSMVLPTFGISN
+21 SMVLPTFDISN

-52 SVKTLENY
+52 SVTALENY

-65 INEDLAAYQQYLP
+65 IDNDLAAYQQYLP
-78 LEQLQELRR
+78 LEKLQGLRR
-87 ILLNRV
+87 ILLHRV
-93 KVSPVVVSQLL
+93 KVSPAVVSQLL
-104 YTPQGEFLLRRLAQV
+104 YTPQGKFLLHRLAQV
-119 IKSSQPGFGNLRSA
+119 IRTKSPQPEPEFDALRSA

-150 RKYPKSSIHL
+150 RKYPNSSIHL
-160 DVAETLEIATELEKL
+160 DVAETLEIARELEKL
-175 VNQTHSAIAAVSEKS
+175 VNQTHRAIAAVSQKS
-190 KIEAESISQPNF
+190 KIEAATISQPNF
-202 SQLPDLKV
+202 SQLPDLQV
-210 PGKFKSQKYILKF
+210 PGKLKSQKYTRKF

-233 TDVYIPNVQKTAPII
+233 TDIYIPNIQKTAPVI

-283 DAKQLRSLL
+283 DAKQLHSLL
-292 NGRAIEVAEPSE
+292 NGHAIEVAEPSE
-304 FQDRP
+304 FKDRP
-309 MDITYILNQLQKG
+309 LDVTYILNQLEKD
-322 NQSDLRFKGR
+322 NQSDSRFKNR

-350 LALAGAKINFEQL
+350 LALAGAKINFQQL

-394 GKDYNLRDERVKAAI
+394 DKDYNLRDERVKAAI

-422 GLSQIKTP
+422 GLSQTKTP

-450 PFSWLANSQKYLV
+450 PFSWFANSQKYLV
-463 MLVGGTHFSTIGNAN
+463 MLVGGTHFSTIGNGN
-478 PANQQVALPAD
+478 PANQQIALPAD
-489 MIGDASQARH
+489 MIGDASQARR
-499 YMNVLSLPFF
+499 YMNVLSLSFF
-509 QTYIAGKPQYTPYLN
+509 QTYVAGKSQYTRYLN

-553 DIKGGKLVKKSS
+553 DIKAAKPAKKNSP
-565 QHHSQL
+565 
-571 RILDVGYWCCIAA
+571 IL
-584 CNDFYLICT
+584 
-593 DVFEWEPL
+593 